1 MKKIIL
7 ALVLAVSAV
16 SMANAGTTSYYGSSG
31 QYLGSSSNS
40 SGGGIY
46 GWDYR

>member
-16 SMANAGTTSYYGSSG
+16 SMANAGTTHYYGPSG
-31 QYLGSSSNS
+31 EYRGSATNS